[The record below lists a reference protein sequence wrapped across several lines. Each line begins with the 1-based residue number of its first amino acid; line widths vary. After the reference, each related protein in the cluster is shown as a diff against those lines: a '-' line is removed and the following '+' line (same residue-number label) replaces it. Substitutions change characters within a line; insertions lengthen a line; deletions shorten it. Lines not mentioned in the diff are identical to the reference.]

1 MDQDAHKLVQASPFL
16 ILDILDSVLIPGL
29 SIVLS
34 QDCKLTFEQYS
45 TST

>member
-1 MDQDAHKLVQASPFL
+1 MDQDAQASPFL

-34 QDCKLTFEQYS
+34 QDCTKVVLSGYF
-45 TST
+45 